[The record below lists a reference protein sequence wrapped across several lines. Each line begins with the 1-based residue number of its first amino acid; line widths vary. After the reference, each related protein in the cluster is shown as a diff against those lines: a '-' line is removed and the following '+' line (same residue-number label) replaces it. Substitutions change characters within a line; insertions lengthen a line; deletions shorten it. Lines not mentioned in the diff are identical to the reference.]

1 MVDEAC
7 TVSEPSKEE
16 LKNWER
22 TLFTYWH
29 LHRWQLM
36 FNCNQNFID
45 KDEPVAEQ
53 TVARLT
59 SFRTT

>member
-29 LHRWQLM
+29 LH
-36 FNCNQNFID
+36 
-45 KDEPVAEQ
+45 
-53 TVARLT
+53 
-59 SFRTT
+59 